1 MKKKD
6 ELIEMIYETVEENL
20 LNKNL
25 QKSLKSEYIKKG
37 LGLNV
42 TNLLWGGNLELENLS
57 VDQLIGICKVFYNA
71 LKDNRFKLGEYFS
84 DGELFSYS
92 LLDGKSKQVDSI
104 VFENVI
110 KIDNK
115 NYMGYITGEQ
125 IAMLMENNLIGYY
138 KQFQRTSKIVK
149 TSRGK
154 FISKLDI
161 NTKNIA
167 EMIEKSVNN
176 NITITSVHF
185 GIIVENMGKNGLK
198 DGFKFIPIENNPNVG
213 KVIIKPNYDTSD
225 ENYFPFLSVDGYHR
239 LLSYFKGY
247 KKALSEGKE
256 FNSKLGFYINIFSSA
271 SECLRFISDTFR
283 RSDTNAEFLN
293 AIEETNENKY
303 VSKLISNSKLNGHVA
318 LTNAEIQLS
327 KNWIKKDDIVNL
339 FKHKNISMSDNINDA
354 IELEK
359 IISIINDVIAYN
371 NKESY
376 SKEQIIKV
384 LEFAI
389 DNANNSRYKLMIKD
403 IGV

>member
-1 MKKKD
+1 MKKKY
-6 ELIEMIYETVEENL
+6 ELIEMIYEAVEENL

-25 QKSLKSEYIKKG
+25 QKSLKSEFIKKG
-37 LGLNV
+37 FNINF
-42 TNLLWGGNLELENLS
+42 TNLLWGNNVELDNLPVE
-57 VDQLIGICKVFYNA
+57 QLIAITKVFFNE
-71 LKDNRFKLGEYFS
+71 LKEEKFRLTNYFS

-92 LLDGKSKQVDSI
+92 LLDGKSEQVDSI

-125 IAMLMENNLIGYY
+125 IAIMMENNLIGYY
-138 KQFQRTSKIVK
+138 KQFQRNSKIVK
-149 TSRGK
+149 TNRGK

-185 GIIVENMGKNGLK
+185 GIIAETIGKNGFK
-198 DGFKFIPIENNPNVG
+198 DGFKFIPMEGNPNVG
-213 KVIIKPNYDTSD
+213 KVIVKPNYDTSD

-256 FNSKLGFYINIFSSA
+256 FNSKLGFYINIFSNA
-271 SECLRFISDTFR
+271 SECMRFISDTFR

-303 VSKLISNSKLNGHVA
+303 VGKLISNSKLNGHVA
-318 LTNAEIQLS
+318 LTNAEMQLG

-339 FKHKNISMSDNINDA
+339 FKHKNVSMSDNINDE

-359 IISIINDVIAYN
+359 IISIINDIIAYN
-371 NKESY
+371 NK
-376 SKEQIIKV
+376 
-384 LEFAI
+384 
-389 DNANNSRYKLMIKD
+389 
-403 IGV
+403 

>member
-1 MKKKD
+1 MKKRS
-6 ELIEMIYETVEENL
+6 ELIELIVLTVEDNL

-25 QKSLKSEYIKKG
+25 QKKLKAEFIVKG
-37 LGLNV
+37 FNINF
-42 TNLLWGGNLELENLS
+42 TNLLWGNNIELDNLPVE
-57 VDQLIGICKVFYNA
+57 QLIAITKVFFNE
-71 LKDNRFKLGEYFS
+71 LKEEKFRLTNYFS

-125 IAMLMENNLIGYY
+125 IAIMMENNLIGYY

-198 DGFKFIPIENNPNVG
+198 DGFKFIAMENNPNVG
-213 KVIIKPNYDTSD
+213 KVIVKPNYDTSD

-247 KKALSEGKE
+247 RKALSEGKE
-256 FNSKLGFYINIFSSA
+256 FNSKLGFYINIFSNA
-271 SECLRFISDTFR
+271 SECMRFISDTFR

-303 VSKLISNSKLNGHVA
+303 VDKLISNSKLNGHVA

-339 FKHKNISMSDNINDA
+339 FKHKNISMSDNINDE

-359 IISIINDVIAYN
+359 IISIINDVIAYI

-389 DNANNSRYKLMIKD
+389 D